1 MPHVNK
7 ICDERFVTIR
17 LSKIY
22 TKIGD
27 KGSTQLA
34 TGKLVLKSHVRI
46 EAYGTVD
53 ELNSVVGLLRD
64 TIQKSNDSKI
74 DVSDILGMISMIQNE
89 LFDVG
94 GELSVPSE
102 VLNTAIQQVV
112 QISDISRL
120 EREMDAFNEKLPPL
134 QNFVLPGGHLSNST
148 AHLART
154 VCRRAERA
162 VVRMSEKETV
172 RDEAKIYL
180 NRLSDWFFVLSREL
194 SRRHGVEEV
203 IWAQNKK

>member
-1 MPHVNK
+1 M
-7 ICDERFVTIR
+7 TIR

-22 TKIGD
+22 TIIGD
-27 KGSTQLA
+27 KGTTQLA
-34 TGKLVLKSHVRI
+34 TGQCVSKSNVRI

-53 ELNSVVGLLRD
+53 ELNAVVGMLRD
-64 TIQKSNDSKI
+64 TIQAAN
-74 DVSDILGMISMIQNE
+74 VSTVDCADIILMIAKIQNE

-102 VLNTAIQQVV
+102 VLNTALQQVV
-112 QISDISRL
+112 QSTDIQRL
-120 EREMDAFNEKLPPL
+120 EMEMDAFNERLPPL
-134 QNFVLPGGHLSNST
+134 SNFVLPGGHIANSA

-162 VVRMSEKETV
+162 VVRMSEEIAV
-172 RDEAKIYL
+172 RGEAKIYL

-203 IWAQNKK
+203 IWAQNKKR

>member
-1 MPHVNK
+1 M
-7 ICDERFVTIR
+7 TIR

-27 KGSTQLA
+27 KGTTQLA
-34 TGKLVLKSHVRI
+34 TGQCVSKSNGRM

-53 ELNSVVGLLRD
+53 ELNAVVGMLRD
-64 TIQKSNDSKI
+64 TIQAAN
-74 DVSDILGMISMIQNE
+74 VSTVDCADIILMIAKIQNE

-102 VLNTAIQQVV
+102 VLNTALQQVV
-112 QISDISRL
+112 QSTDIQRL
-120 EREMDAFNEKLPPL
+120 EMEMDAFNERLPPL
-134 QNFVLPGGHLSNST
+134 SNFVLPGGHIANSA

-162 VVRMSEKETV
+162 VVRMSEEIAV
-172 RDEAKIYL
+172 RGEAKIYL

-203 IWAQNKK
+203 IWAQNKKR

>member
-1 MPHVNK
+1 M
-7 ICDERFVTIR
+7 TIR

-27 KGSTQLA
+27 KGTTQLA
-34 TGKLVLKSHVRI
+34 TGQCVSKSNVRI

-53 ELNSVVGLLRD
+53 ELNAVVGMLRD
-64 TIQKSNDSKI
+64 TIQAAN
-74 DVSDILGMISMIQNE
+74 VSTVDCADIILMIAKIQNE

-102 VLNTAIQQVV
+102 VLNTALQQVV
-112 QISDISRL
+112 QSTDIQRL
-120 EREMDAFNEKLPPL
+120 EMEMDAFNERLPPL
-134 QNFVLPGGHLSNST
+134 SNFVLPGGHIANSA

-162 VVRMSEKETV
+162 VVRMSEEIAV
-172 RDEAKIYL
+172 RGEAKIYL

-203 IWAQNKK
+203 IWAQNKKR

>member
-1 MPHVNK
+1 M
-7 ICDERFVTIR
+7 TIR

-34 TGKLVLKSHVRI
+34 TGERVSKSNIRI

-53 ELNSVVGLLRD
+53 ELNSVVGILRD
-64 TIQKSNDSKI
+64 IIEKTAVPSIDCNDIIQ
-74 DVSDILGMISMIQNE
+74 MIAKIQNE

-102 VLNTAIQQVV
+102 VLNTKLQQVV
-112 QISDISRL
+112 QKADIERL
-120 EREMDAFNEKLPPL
+120 EREIDAFNEKLPPL
-134 QNFVLPGGHLSNST
+134 NNFVLPGGHLANST

-162 VVRMSEKETV
+162 VVKMSEEIDV
-172 RDEAKIYL
+172 RDQAKIYL

-203 IWAQNKK
+203 IWAQNKKL

>member
-1 MPHVNK
+1 M
-7 ICDERFVTIR
+7 TIR

-34 TGKLVLKSHVRI
+34 TGERVSKSNVRI

-53 ELNSVVGLLRD
+53 ELNSVVGMLRD
-64 TIQKSNDSKI
+64 TIQAANIATVDC
-74 DVSDILGMISMIQNE
+74 SDILFMIAKIQNE

-102 VLNTAIQQVV
+102 VLNTALQQVV
-112 QISDISRL
+112 QPADIERL
-120 EREMDAFNEKLPPL
+120 EREMDAFNERLSPL
-134 QNFVLPGGHLSNST
+134 MNFVLPGGHIVNST

-162 VVRMSEKETV
+162 VVRMSEEIPV
-172 RDEAKIYL
+172 RGEAKIYL

-203 IWAQNKK
+203 IWAQNKKR